1 MLVIDY
7 KEKPATI
14 SKEDMIIPII
24 QERQCGEC
32 TACCQG
38 YVTGSAHGHE
48 FFRGKPCFFLGDNCT
63 IYADRPVNPCQNFQC
78 TWLKDNTLPV
88 WMRPDRSGVLVVH
101 ENKKGIEYYNAIET
115 DKPMAANVLN
125 WLIQFAII
133 NQCNLQYMVNGG
145 INRIGTQQFMEME
158 MPLAG

>member
-1 MLVIDY
+1 
-7 KEKPATI
+7 
-14 SKEDMIIPII
+14 
-24 QERQCGEC
+24 
-32 TACCQG
+32 
-38 YVTGSAHGHE
+38 
-48 FFRGKPCFFLGDNCT
+48 
-63 IYADRPVNPCQNFQC
+63 
-78 TWLKDNTLPV
+78 
-88 WMRPDRSGVLVVH
+88 MRPDRSGVLVVH